1 MLECLYC
8 VSIDSE
14 RGSNIFCA
22 LALILMF
29 PLLVLVVHYVCNN
42 VESEHFVCRKSSE
55 HFCMPLANISAI
67 VVSVVTILLSD
78 DCWTLC

>member
-1 MLECLYC
+1 
-8 VSIDSE
+8 
-14 RGSNIFCA
+14 
-22 LALILMF
+22 
-29 PLLVLVVHYVCNN
+29 LLVLVVHYVCNN